1 MPNLFGAHVVSSL
14 ALFATWRIFCIALS
28 AVGKLS
34 YHTTRNLTFEKAKES
49 CQREGK
55 DIFTDL
61 GFLVENRHDVVS
73 SMKDNHMSV
82 AWMGNNI
89 LSHYWGR

>member
-1 MPNLFGAHVVSSL
+1 MVLMWLVILPCSPPNGN
-14 ALFATWRIFCIALS
+14 FCIALS

-34 YHTTRNLTFEKAKES
+34 YHNRSNLTFEQAKES
-49 CQREGK
+49 CLRDGK
-55 DIFTDL
+55 DMFTDL

-82 AWMGNNI
+82 AWMGKNMI
-89 LSHYWGR
+89 SYYWGR

>member
-1 MPNLFGAHVVSSL
+1 MVLMWLVIMLCSPPNGN
-14 ALFATWRIFCIALS
+14 FCISLS

-34 YHTTRNLTFEKAKES
+34 YHNRSNLTFEKAKES

-55 DIFTDL
+55 DMFTDL
-61 GFLVENRHDVVS
+61 GFLVKNRHDVVS

-89 LSHYWGR
+89 LSSYAGR

>member
-1 MPNLFGAHVVSSL
+1 MVLMWLVIMLCSPPNGN
-14 ALFATWRIFCIALS
+14 FCISLS

-34 YHTTRNLTFEKAKES
+34 YHNRSNLTFEKAKES

-61 GFLVENRHDVVS
+61 GFLVKNSRDIQS

-82 AWMGNNI
+82 AWIGKNMI
-89 LSHYWGR
+89 SYYWGR

>member
-1 MPNLFGAHVVSSL
+1 MVLMWLVIMLCSPTYGIVLIV
-14 ALFATWRIFCIALS
+14 LS

-34 YHTTRNLTFEKAKES
+34 YHNTSNLTFENAKES

-55 DIFTDL
+55 HIFTDL
-61 GFLVENRHDVVS
+61 GFLVKNVRDVVS

-89 LSHYWGR
+89 LSYYWGR